1 MPTMTQTV
9 KFPVVLGLLAN
20 VLCILPASVDAQ
32 QQPAPGAPGY
42 TRIQGQDGGALPLPA
57 INTLRALTDHR
68 EEMRKL
74 IEGISTYAR
83 QQKNGFM
90 VVARDAEELI
100 IKRDLQDDKIVS
112 PARTFMRSI
121 DGVLYD
127 GVFLGH
133 KAIGQAPPPEIQNR
147 LLANIDRARK
157 SGLTVMTMDFA
168 TAPQSI
174 DAIYKAARERGMIAA
189 VAHRPSTDLIEIP
202 PYPHRPN
209 NENSNNIL
217 ALGDVKNFVYLS
229 ATRLRLAG
237 KTSLP

>member
-112 PARTFMRSI
+112 PARTFMRSMT
-121 DGVLYD
+121 VS
-127 GVFLGH
+127 FL
-133 KAIGQAPPPEIQNR
+133 ATRQS
-147 LLANIDRARK
+147 DRHHRRK
-157 SGLTVMTMDFA
+157 SRTDYWPIL
-168 TAPQSI
+168 TAPGNQ
-174 DAIYKAARERGMIAA
+174 A
-189 VAHRPSTDLIEIP
+189 
-202 PYPHRPN
+202 
-209 NENSNNIL
+209 
-217 ALGDVKNFVYLS
+217 
-229 ATRLRLAG
+229 
-237 KTSLP
+237 